1 MSIQENQEKSEN
13 GVFHNEIGCGLLMV
27 CDLNNPEPISFF
39 SSIYFSR
46 FWLKGRLMHSSRRED
61 QEKTVVSKKAFS
73 TKNWVWTVD
82 DVRLKNPELISFFS
96 KRKSYVMV

>member
-1 MSIQENQEKSEN
+1 
-13 GVFHNEIGCGLLMV
+13 MV

-82 DVRLKNPELISFFS
+82 DVRLKNPELISFFIFFLD
-96 KRKSYVMV
+96 RKVETLFSENWVWTVDDV